1 MPNAARP
8 NRPARALRN
17 PRARAAPFRTA
28 PTARRALRAGAR
40 APRAATSPV
49 RFSLGS
55 LLLEMSARVEG
66 RGRGELLEQ
75 RALALARHGRH
86 RDLDDREEVALS
98 PVGLGGA
105 APGEPQLLAGARPR
119 RDLEA
124 HRSCEGGNLHTRAEH
139 GFPRRERKIEEEIV
153 AAHAKEPVRMQRDI
167 EIQVAVASGVQP
179 LASLAGQAQALA
191 VRGAFRNARF
201 ECAPHAARVTALVV
215 LGHFELE
222 IDLGAAISRLHSN
235 SRGDF
240 VVFSGNWNLAA
251 APPGAV
257 HPARNAGEEIPQVDI
272 VERERAVAEL
282 PLPPRGGPE
291 LLSGAM

>member
-49 RFSLGS
+49 RFSLGC

-66 RGRGELLEQ
+66 RGPGELLEQ

-98 PVGLGGA
+98 PVRFGEA
-105 APGEPQLLAGARPR
+105 ASGEPQLPAGVRSR

-124 HRSCEGGNLHTRAEH
+124 HRSAQRGYQHARAEH
-139 GFPRRERKIEEEIV
+139 GFPWRERKIEEEIV
-153 AAHAKEPVRMQRDI
+153 AARAKEPVRMQCDI
-167 EIQVAVASGVQP
+167 EIQVAVASAVQP
-179 LASLAGQAQALA
+179 LASLARQAQALA
-191 VRGAFRNARF
+191 VRGALGDARL
-201 ECAPHAARVTALVV
+201 EGAPHAVREAALVV
-215 LGHFELE
+215 LGDCQLE
-222 IDLGAAISRLHSN
+222 IHFGAAVGFL
-235 SRGDF
+235 
-240 VVFSGNWNLAA
+240 
-251 APPGAV
+251 
-257 HPARNAGEEIPQVDI
+257 
-272 VERERAVAEL
+272 ERDVR
-282 PLPPRGGPE
+282 RD
-291 LLSGAM
+291 